1 MFDFLLIL
9 ALLYNFYYH
18 YLKLPQYARFKMCA
32 RAEVYENA
40 IIGFEVD

>member
-1 MFDFLLIL
+1 MFDFLLIF
-9 ALLYNFYYH
+9 LLIFDYH

>member
-1 MFDFLLIL
+1 MLRFSPNFSFD
-9 ALLYNFYYH
+9 YH